1 MAQQVILNDEK
12 QDTVKK
18 LYRELI
24 ILENEYAIIEDTS
37 EKNTIISKIEKLE
50 AKIEQKIN
58 IKY

>member
-24 ILENEYAIIEDTS
+24 LLENEYAIIEDTS